1 MEMVLMQQLLVVLVV
16 LLEPCTAMVAPVATE
31 IIYFSMVV
39 AVVTLV
45 CLATVVRAAMDL
57 VEQLVSPVLMA
68 LLLV

>member
-1 MEMVLMQQLLVVLVV
+1 MQQLLVVLVV

-45 CLATVVRAAMDL
+45 
-57 VEQLVSPVLMA
+57 
-68 LLLV
+68 